1 MRSTR
6 RYSSKA
12 NWSQGNE
19 RKHRQAVVRGDL
31 FDFGNSLGRGDT
43 MEQVAEFLCRD
54 VNELR
59 AKLRELGLSPV
70 HLRQR

>member
-1 MRSTR
+1 MNAKTG
-6 RYSSKA
+6 KP
-12 NWSQGNE
+12 WSQM
-19 RKHRQAVVRGDL
+19 DL

-70 HLRQR
+70 ELRQR

>member
-1 MRSTR
+1 M
-6 RYSSKA
+6 
-12 NWSQGNE
+12 
-19 RKHRQAVVRGDL
+19 
-31 FDFGNSLGRGDT
+31 DT

-70 HLRQR
+70 ELRER